1 MPSILKKQKL
11 ICILVLL
18 ALIISSSVLIF
29 TDYVGDPV
37 FSKKS
42 GFYEDDFYLELS
54 AFNADKIYYTLD
66 GSIPNENSNVYTEP
80 ILIANSTFNENT
92 NSMRTD
98 TSASFYDDKAE
109 IYTPPTAKYSYA
121 PPDFPIDKCTVVRAI
136 AVSHTGAISEIAHS
150 TFFVGIS
157 PDNYNNCN
165 IISIITDPD
174 NLFDEETGIY
184 VTGKILEDYLS
195 QRVENWWQFW
205 PANYTQRGKDW
216 EREAVFQIFDS
227 SGNFLLSKDG
237 GIRIQGYSSRA
248 ALPKSLNLYA
258 RTEYDGRD
266 HFDAYLFGNNYNP
279 QNVTLS
285 AGGNQIFIQFS
296 DYFMTETVRD
306 LNFSTKLQE
315 PYIMFL
321 DGEYWGFYWLTE
333 KYDEEYL
340 AYYYNIDANNAII
353 VKNAQI
359 EVGNDEDLKLYTEM
373 ADFITTNDMSNSE
386 NYNKACSMIDINS
399 YIDYY
404 AALIYIARVGDWP
417 MGNTALWR
425 TREAYGTGYS
435 DGKWRWM
442 LFDCNSLCMLGD
454 ISFLDDIAEYAEN
467 SLGITSLT
475 EHNTLTYVLET
486 DPLFASLWNNNSFQN
501 SFKERLMYIA
511 DECFNEE
518 KINAFI
524 NDFQETMTPILSK
537 DWDRFF
543 GSNNNMD
550 YIFNNLMDCFREFF
564 SGRKFVVENWFD

>member
-1 MPSILKKQKL
+1 MQSVPKRQKL

-37 FSKKS
+37 FSENS

-66 GSIPNENSNVYTEP
+66 GSVPDENSYEYTEP
-80 ILIANSTFNENT
+80 ILISNATFNENT

-98 TSASFYDDKAE
+98 TSTSFYANSADV
-109 IYTPPTAKYSYA
+109 YTPPMAKYHYA
-121 PPDFPIDKCTVVRAI
+121 PPDFLIDKCTVIRAI
-136 AVSHTGAISEIAHS
+136 AVNRSGVKSEISDS

-157 PDNYNNCN
+157 SEDYGNCN

-184 VTGKILEDYLS
+184 VTGNVFKNYLS
-195 QRVENWWQFW
+195 QELENWWQSW

-216 EREAVFQIFDS
+216 EREAVFQIFDGSGSFVS
-227 SGNFLLSKDG
+227 SKNG
-237 GIRIQGYSSRA
+237 GIRIHGYSSRSS
-248 ALPKSLNLYA
+248 LPKSLNLYA

-266 HFDAYLFGNNYNP
+266 HFDTYLFGNNYNP
-279 QNVTLS
+279 QSVTLS
-285 AGGNQIFIQFS
+285 AGGNQVLVQFS
-296 DYFMTETVRD
+296 DYFMTEMVRD
-306 LNFSTKLQE
+306 LNFATGLQE

-340 AYYYNIDANNAII
+340 AYYYNIDANNAVI
-353 VKNAQI
+353 VKNGYADT
-359 EVGNDEDLKLYTEM
+359 EEDLGLYNEM
-373 ADFITTNDMSNSE
+373 VNFISTNDMSNPD
-386 NYNKACSMIDINS
+386 NFDKACSIIDMDS

-404 AALIYIARVGDWP
+404 ATLIYIARTVDWP
-417 MGNTALWR
+417 NGNTALWR
-425 TREAYGTGYS
+425 TRETSGTGYS

-454 ISFLDDIAEYAEN
+454 VSFLGDIAEYAKDT
-467 SLGITSLT
+467 LGFTSLT
-475 EHNTLTYVLET
+475 EHNTLAYVIGA
-486 DPLFASLWNNNSFQN
+486 DPVFASLWNNVSFQN

-511 DECFNEE
+511 DECFNVE
-518 KINAFI
+518 KTDAFI
-524 NDFQETMTPILSK
+524 DDFQKTMTPILSK

-550 YIFNNLMDCFREFF
+550 YIFSNLMDCFREFF
-564 SGRKFVVENWFD
+564 RGRKAAVESWFD